1 MKEYLE
7 QFKPY
12 QVIWIIFLVT
22 CLLLSFT
29 FFITIPETKYPILY
43 GIRFIF
49 GGLGLF
55 LWLIIIL
62 AIGTAADGK
71 P

>member
-7 QFKPY
+7 QFKPM
-12 QVIWIIFLVT
+12 QVVWVIFLVA

-29 FFITIPETKYPILY
+29 FCITIPEAKYPILY
-43 GIRFIF
+43 GIRYIF

-62 AIGTAADGK
+62 AAAAAADGK